1 MFGWTILPRAND
13 TAMPHV
19 WEMLSR
25 YGQPENRASSTP
37 DPGGRPAGGL
47 VHVPASRSPVSRS
60 GRSVGLGL
68 AVLMARYK
76 VVERGLLPYLVLSQT
91 VPLIALAPLVVSWGG
106 RLHVGAFEWP
116 RWLSAAVLGA
126 FLAFF
131 PVAVG
136 TLKGLTSTPPAS
148 LELMDSYAA
157 SWRQTLFKL
166 RFPAALPYIVPAL
179 KLAATASVVGVVVAE
194 ISTGLA
200 GGIGRLIIE
209 YAREA
214 TSDPA
219 KVFTAVFG
227 AAALGLADGRDR
239 RAGRSGGDAEPAA
252 RGDRVSDTADGRAER
267 RRGPRPVQGVQ
278 RRTRRTRSRPS
289 STSTSM
295 IAPGEFVSL
304 IGPSGCG
311 KSTQLRLIANLTEPT
326 TGRGPGQRQAGA
338 RRAARSGLRDGVPAG
353 GPVRVA
359 NASTKNVE
367 LPLELKG
374 WDRARRR
381 QRALEMLELV
391 KLPEFAE
398 HFPWQLSGGMQ
409 QRVAIARALA
419 AHPPLLLMDEPFGA
433 LDEMTREHMQ
443 TELLRI
449 CGETSTTVVFVT
461 HSIPE
466 AVFLSTRVVV
476 MSPRPGRITDVIDV
490 ELGPRA

>member
-1 MFGWTILPRAND
+1 MTRFRRVWTFVLALILVAVLWELYKVIGPEDGGTVFGWTILPRAND

-19 WEMLSR
+19 WEMVSR
-25 YGQPENRASSTP
+25 YGQPENRASDTP
-37 DPGGRPAGGL
+37 ILVVVLRGAWFTFRIALAGLALGT
-47 VHVPASRSPVSRS
+47 A
-60 GRSVGLGL
+60 VGLGL

-136 TLKGLTSTPPAS
+136 TLKGLTTTPPAS

-227 AAALGLADGRDR
+227 AAALGLVM
-239 RAGRSGGDAEPAA
+239 AG
-252 RGDRVSDTADGRAER
+252 
-267 RRGPRPVQGVQ
+267 
-278 RRTRRTRSRPS
+278 
-289 STSTSM
+289 
-295 IAPGEFVSL
+295 IVSL
-304 IGPSGCG
+304 VDLAGMRNRPRG
-311 KSTQLRLIANLTEPT
+311 ATE
-326 TGRGPGQRQAGA
+326 
-338 RRAARSGLRDGVPAG
+338 
-353 GPVRVA
+353 
-359 NASTKNVE
+359 
-367 LPLELKG
+367 
-374 WDRARRR
+374 
-381 QRALEMLELV
+381 
-391 KLPEFAE
+391 
-398 HFPWQLSGGMQ
+398 
-409 QRVAIARALA
+409 
-419 AHPPLLLMDEPFGA
+419 
-433 LDEMTREHMQ
+433 
-443 TELLRI
+443 
-449 CGETSTTVVFVT
+449 
-461 HSIPE
+461 
-466 AVFLSTRVVV
+466 
-476 MSPRPGRITDVIDV
+476 
-490 ELGPRA
+490 